1 MDAVAEQE
9 LPDHLVVAAVADPV
23 APAVEELAHIVV
35 AAVADPAAP
44 AEEEL
49 HGYAV
54 AVPDSTAVEKLS
66 GHLVVAAVADPV
78 AIVEELPGH
87 LVVAA
92 VAELFPTA
100 VSSVCF
106 AAGSFAERV
115 AAAGLAL
122 GQVVYPF
129 AKPIGSCSHQ
139 SWVQFLWL

>member
-1 MDAVAEQE
+1 MHGMAN
-9 LPDHLVVAAVADPV
+9 
-23 APAVEELAHIVV
+23 LAM
-35 AAVADPAAP
+35 
-44 AEEEL
+44 E
-49 HGYAV
+49 G
-54 AVPDSTAVEKLS
+54 VPK
-66 GHLVVAAVADPV
+66 GHLAANQMYLALDRTFVHGLTTLSHGTLAWTGHLAGPV

-92 VAELFPTA
+92 VAELFPAA

>member
-1 MDAVAEQE
+1 MLWLSKSCLTTLLWLLWLAL
-9 LPDHLVVAAVADPV
+9 LPLQWKSLPT
-23 APAVEELAHIVV
+23 LF
-35 AAVADPAAP
+35 PAAP